1 MPRRVAL
8 AALVLLA
15 SGAQAAS
22 WWGFEGTSQKDN
34 LALGGVSL
42 LPGTMGAVG
51 TTQFMET
58 NNDSIAYYDKLSG
71 SLLDRERTR
80 DFWRRMGLSA
90 SGGNQR
96 ILFDHYSQRWIASGF
111 CNTFNEVC
119 IGVSDTANA
128 LGTWKG
134 TKITAFGSTNVIA
147 DYPTLSVSQSSVVIG
162 TSNFSPS
169 LTGTSLFTI
178 PKADLFGGA
187 PTVANMTRFDAP
199 SSGADRGF
207 VIQGVTNWTGEN
219 ANSHNVL
226 AGSRD
231 QFDVFG
237 YRLNG
242 TNTAGATQGAVV
254 ELNTAPY
261 TFNGRGRQPDVLPG
275 VIPRVNRF
283 VDTLDDRFS
292 GSVVQVDGKIMG
304 VHTVT
309 PTGVDSALAYTELRY
324 YVVDANSFALLSTGT
339 IGGGNFDYFQ
349 GSIAINEFGDA
360 VIGFNRSGLQGGDAN
375 GDGKADGSISFM
387 GRVMKLQGHTLVQQG
402 DDLLFRVSDVGDY
415 RCGARTTVDTA
426 CLQRWGNTA
435 AVTIDPDEHR
445 KFYAIGQYAAEW
457 ADFSANQDGSFIH
470 SNWHTYVAVVSV
482 PEPGTYA
489 LMGLGLLGVG
499 ALARWHRASGG
510 R

>member
-1 MPRRVAL
+1 
-8 AALVLLA
+8 
-15 SGAQAAS
+15 
-22 WWGFEGTSQKDN
+22 
-34 LALGGVSL
+34 
-42 LPGTMGAVG
+42 
-51 TTQFMET
+51 
-58 NNDSIAYYDKLSG
+58 
-71 SLLDRERTR
+71 
-80 DFWRRMGLSA
+80 
-90 SGGNQR
+90 
-96 ILFDHYSQRWIASGF
+96 
-111 CNTFNEVC
+111 
-119 IGVSDTANA
+119 
-128 LGTWKG
+128 
-134 TKITAFGSTNVIA
+134 
-147 DYPTLSVSQSSVVIG
+147 
-162 TSNFSPS
+162 
-169 LTGTSLFTI
+169 
-178 PKADLFGGA
+178 
-187 PTVANMTRFDAP
+187 
-199 SSGADRGF
+199 
-207 VIQGVTNWTGEN
+207 
-219 ANSHNVL
+219 
-226 AGSRD
+226 
-231 QFDVFG
+231 
-237 YRLNG
+237 
-242 TNTAGATQGAVV
+242 
-254 ELNTAPY
+254 
-261 TFNGRGRQPDVLPG
+261 

-435 AVTIDPDEHR
+435 AVTIDPDDHR

-457 ADFSANQDGSFIH
+457 ADFSANQDGSFIR